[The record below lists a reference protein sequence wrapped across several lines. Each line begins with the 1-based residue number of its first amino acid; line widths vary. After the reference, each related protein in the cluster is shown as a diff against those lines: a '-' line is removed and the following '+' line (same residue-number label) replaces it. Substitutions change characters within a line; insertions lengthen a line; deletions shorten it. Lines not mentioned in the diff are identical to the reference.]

1 MTAAETVVAGAR
13 IAGRTEPGDP
23 RPASAPSTGQV
34 IAQAG
39 WVGVD
44 AVDRAV
50 GAAREAFAV
59 WAATPARERAAALR
73 AIAADL
79 RAETEELGAVICA
92 ETGKRLAEAQG
103 EVGGSAKYF
112 DWFAEAAAI
121 AEIETGRTAP
131 GRRFQVR
138 HHPVGVVAALGTWN
152 FPVSIPARKIA
163 AALSAGCPTV
173 LKASERTPVSADRLV
188 AICERHLPAGVIGS
202 VMGGPELANALIDHP
217 EVAAVTFTGS
227 TAIGRLVAER
237 AAGSFTRTVL
247 ELGGKAPFIIRPD
260 ADLDDAVEHL
270 MVAKLRNNGE
280 SCIAAN
286 NVFVHSS
293 LRDRLWDLLS
303 ERVRGI
309 RLGLPEDAQTDLGPM
324 IDVAAARRLADLVDR
339 AEQDGASVVRG
350 PEDVHGLSDS
360 RSGVAGAAS
369 SAAADGYLPAILV
382 RCEEPTPLWDEE
394 IFGPVFALRS
404 YDDEDSMVAEV
415 NSWGVGLAGYV
426 CGTDLAGAEQLAERL
441 RVGIVGI
448 NNGAPN
454 TPEIPFGGFGGSGI
468 GREGGLSGYLEFVE
482 EQTIAVAR

>member
-1 MTAAETVVAGAR
+1 MTVPEQTIPGAR
-13 IAGRTEPGDP
+13 IAGAQQAGEPH
-23 RPASAPSTGQV
+23 RLLSPANG
-34 IAQAG
+34 AQLASAG
-39 WVGVD
+39 WVGVESVEEAVTA
-44 AVDRAV
+44 AVDARAT
-50 GAAREAFAV
+50 
-59 WAATPARERAAALR
+59 WAATPARDRAAALR
-73 AIAADL
+73 AIADEL
-79 RAETEELGAVICA
+79 RSQTEELGAIIAA

-131 GRRFQVR
+131 GRRFGVR

-152 FPVSIPARKIA
+152 FPVSIPARKVA
-163 AALSAGCPTV
+163 AAIAAGCPTI

-188 AICERHLPAGVIGS
+188 AICERHLPPGVIGS

-217 EVAAVTFTGS
+217 QVAAVTFTGS
-227 TAIGRLVAER
+227 TAIGQLVGER
-237 AAGSFTRTVL
+237 AARSFTRTVL

-260 ADLDDAVEHL
+260 ADLADAVEHL

-293 LRDRLWDLLS
+293 LREQLWDLLA
-303 ERVRGI
+303 EQIRAVRPGP
-309 RLGLPEDAQTDLGPM
+309 PEDPESDLGPM
-324 IDVAAARRLADLVDR
+324 IDSAAAQRLRDLVDQVE
-339 AEQDGASVVRG
+339 ADGAAVVRG
-350 PEDVHGLSDS
+350 PHGT
-360 RSGVAGAAS
+360 SGDA
-369 SAAADGYLPAILV
+369 YLPAALV
-382 RCEEPTPLWDEE
+382 DAAGSTPLWDEE
-394 IFGPVFALRS
+394 VFGPVLALRS
-404 YDDEDSMVAEV
+404 YDDEDAVVDEV

-426 CGTDLAGAEQLAERL
+426 CGTDLAAAEQLAERL

-454 TPEIPFGGFGGSGI
+454 TPEVPFGGFGGSGI
-468 GREGGLSGYLEFVE
+468 GREGGMSGYLEFVE

>member
-1 MTAAETVVAGAR
+1 MTAATTTLPGAR
-13 IAGRTEPGDP
+13 IAGRTEPGEPHPVP
-23 RPASAPSTGQV
+23 RPDSGQV
-34 IAQAG
+34 IAEAG
-39 WVGVD
+39 WAGTD

-50 GAAREAFAV
+50 GAAREAAAG
-59 WAATPARERAAALR
+59 WAATPARDRAAALR

-79 RAETEELGAVICA
+79 RAETEELGAIVCA
-92 ETGKRLAEAQG
+92 ETGKRLPEAQG
-103 EVGGSAKYF
+103 EIGGSAKYF

-121 AEIETGRTAP
+121 AEIESGRTAP

-152 FPVSIPARKIA
+152 FPVSIPARKVA
-163 AALSAGCPTV
+163 AAIAAGCPAI

-188 AICERHLPAGVIGS
+188 AICERHLPPGVIGA

-217 EVAAVTFTGS
+217 DVAAVTFTGS

-237 AAGSFTRTVL
+237 AARSFTRTVL

-260 ADLDDAVEHL
+260 ADLADAVEHL

-293 LRDRLWDLLS
+293 LREQLWDLLT
-303 ERVRGI
+303 ERIGAVRPGA
-309 RLGLPEDAQTDLGPM
+309 PEDPETDLGPM
-324 IDVAAARRLADLVDR
+324 IDDAAAQRLRGLLAQ
-339 AEQDGASVVRG
+339 AEADGAEVVRG
-350 PEDVHGLSDS
+350 QDGP
-360 RSGVAGAAS
+360 AGDA
-369 SAAADGYLPAILV
+369 YLPAALV
-382 RCEEPTPLWDEE
+382 ACDRPTQLWDEE
-394 IFGPVFALRS
+394 VFGPVLALRS
-404 YDDEDSMVAEV
+404 YDDEDAVVAEV
-415 NSWGVGLAGYV
+415 NGWGVGLAGYV
-426 CGTDLAGAEQLAERL
+426 CGTDLAAAEQLAERL

-454 TPEIPFGGFGGSGI
+454 TPEVPFGGFGGSGI
-468 GREGGLSGYLEFVE
+468 GREGGMSGYLEFVE

>member
-1 MTAAETVVAGAR
+1 MTGTTTVLPGAR
-13 IAGRTEPGDP
+13 IAGRTEAGQPHPVSQPGTD
-23 RPASAPSTGQV
+23 QV
-34 IAQAG
+34 IAEAG
-39 WVGVD
+39 WVGSD

-50 GAAREAFAV
+50 AAAREALPG
-59 WAATPARERAAALR
+59 WAATPARDRAAALR

-79 RAETEELGAVICA
+79 RAETEELGAIISA

-152 FPVSIPARKIA
+152 FPVSIPARKVA
-163 AALSAGCPTV
+163 AAIAAGCPAI

-188 AICERHLPAGVIGS
+188 AICERHLPPGVIGA
-202 VMGGPELANALIDHP
+202 VMGGPELAHALIDHP
-217 EVAAVTFTGS
+217 EVAAITFTGS
-227 TAIGRLVAER
+227 TAIGRLVGER
-237 AAGSFTRTVL
+237 AARSFTRAVL
-247 ELGGKAPFIIRPD
+247 ELGGRAPFIIRAD
-260 ADLDDAVEHL
+260 ADLNDAVEHL

-293 LRDRLWDLLS
+293 LRGRLWDLLT
-303 ERVRGI
+303 ERIRAT
-309 RLGLPEDAQTDLGPM
+309 RLGPPEEAETDLGPM
-324 IDVAAARRLADLVDR
+324 IDAAAAQRLGALVDQ
-339 AEQDGASVVRG
+339 AEADGAEVVRG
-350 PEDVHGLSDS
+350 PDDVHRGPD
-360 RSGVAGAAS
+360 APGAEAF
-369 SAAADGYLPAILV
+369 LPAALV
-382 RCEEPTPLWDEE
+382 GCDRPTPLWDEE
-394 IFGPVFALRS
+394 VFGPVLALRS
-404 YDDEDSMVAEV
+404 YDDEDAVIAEV

-426 CGTDLAGAEQLAERL
+426 CGTDLAAAEQLAERL

-454 TPEIPFGGFGGSGI
+454 TPEVPFGGFGGSGI
-468 GREGGLSGYLEFVE
+468 GREGGMSGYLEFVE